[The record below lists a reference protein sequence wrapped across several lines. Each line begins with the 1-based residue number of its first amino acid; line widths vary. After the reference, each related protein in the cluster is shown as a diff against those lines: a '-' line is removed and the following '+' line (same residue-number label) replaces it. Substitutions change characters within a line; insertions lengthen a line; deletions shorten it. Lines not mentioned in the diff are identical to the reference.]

1 MAHDGRLCTRIPVM
15 RYDGCFST
23 TYKRRFRASHHRNS
37 RAQTPIGGR
46 LNEQKWRKAYY
57 PSVFQFCTDM
67 AEDTDVLVH
76 QFSFEGPIFWRTRAS
91 GPPSCLLES

>member
-1 MAHDGRLCTRIPVM
+1 M
-15 RYDGCFST
+15 RRDGCFST
-23 TYKRRFRASHHRNS
+23 TYERRFRASHHRNS

-67 AEDTDVLVH
+67 AEDTDVFYFPLIELH
-76 QFSFEGPIFWRTRAS
+76 SLRLG
-91 GPPSCLLES
+91 L